1 MRSFLV
7 AFLTTVAG
15 ALVLL
20 ATPLPACAQFG
31 MGGGAGGAAGP
42 GGVGQQPAPSGGGG
56 EDEADELAEELNNED
71 PCARYLPED
80 DGPIDSVDTIAPAPE
95 APKPEEDA
103 PMGIEA
109 RAEQPQ
115 GGGRAGYS
123 RTKDNL
129 LSTRELPPGIVVT
142 GVITSHHR
150 SAQNEGKA
158 AIHFFPGGYAERA
171 MVWLGEKPNPEEDA
185 EPEVTLALEGQP
197 ALVQRLRAAAG
208 AGHLFHELD
217 LSFVHGDLHIAGQVD
232 LVWKDDAGRHIL
244 DYKWGASEIP
254 DAETTARDLG
264 STYLKQV
271 YTYAEGFQAA
281 WPDETLVDYGLWFCA
296 HDVVDVWKV

>member
-1 MRSFLV
+1 MFIAVMVIGLV
-7 AFLTTVAG
+7 TVAITNIRRADLKAASGMMAG
-15 ALVLL
+15 AMRYLYSLAVINNQPYRLVIDMEEGK
-20 ATPLPACAQFG
+20 FWG
-31 MGGGAGGAAGP
+31 
-42 GGVGQQPAPSGGGG
+42 
-56 EDEADELAEELNNED
+56 EELNNED

-185 EPEVTLALEGQP
+185 EPEVTLALDGLMGRVTRHQE
-197 ALVQRLRAAAG
+197 AL
-208 AGHLFHELD
+208 
-217 LSFVHGDLHIAGQVD
+217 
-232 LVWKDDAGRHIL
+232 DAGEFVRE
-244 DYKWGASEIP
+244 SEP
-254 DAETTARDLG
+254 
-264 STYLKQV
+264 
-271 YTYAEGFQAA
+271 
-281 WPDETLVDYGLWFCA
+281 
-296 HDVVDVWKV
+296 